1 MLEGK
6 KYPQNVRALRLLT
19 EQLLHPITENNEL
32 NNMADLENL
41 LADLSTKSRTTKA
54 WTELVIKP
62 VLLSMQF
69 TRATHE
75 PDYALLF
82 TTMNKMLP
90 YFFAAHKHNYARY
103 GTFFCRSLTWL
114 PSEVE
119 QQFLRGEQIL
129 QSASHGRAVEW
140 YSFRPVH
147 RNHMDEARK
156 GSQWCNWKHTK
167 PTDSGNVVVQPTCG
181 RDTDGGPKHD
191 D

>member
-19 EQLLHPITENNEL
+19 EQLLHPIIENNEL

-90 YFFAAHKHNYARY
+90 YFFAAHKQL
-103 GTFFCRSLTWL
+103 CSLWY
-114 PSEVE
+114 
-119 QQFLRGEQIL
+119 FLLSLFDLAPI
-129 QSASHGRAVEW
+129 
-140 YSFRPVH
+140 
-147 RNHMDEARK
+147 
-156 GSQWCNWKHTK
+156 
-167 PTDSGNVVVQPTCG
+167 
-181 RDTDGGPKHD
+181 
-191 D
+191 